1 MTSGIR
7 FSDRTAFAAVLTVC
21 SAMVAGWLAFA
32 DAFPKE
38 TFFALPTAYY
48 AVSGIVI
55 LGLWVWAPI
64 GSIRTASVSLV
75 LVTFCVF
82 LGQALITGQ
91 GVPTRWLAWGR
102 FPLGDAADFLSNAV
116 VLIQNGEFISIRGRP
131 LSSAYIAGLWRF
143 VGFDLALLS
152 IASTA
157 LCGIALFY
165 FARVALICFGLAGG
179 CVAVAVAGD
188 FLHEHLGAAS
198 TEPVGFLVGTSA
210 CALLFAAAMKRSATL
225 FALGVGT
232 LMLAFLMRAGAMFII
247 PLLLLLPFLI
257 PMAGTARLRWIGSGL
272 AAVVAASVLHV
283 SAVKTFTPDSPG
295 FVNAPK
301 SWYAIIAMGDEA
313 LGVRPPGSIRSEA
326 RWVQIFDDHPGLHDL
341 PIKQQGERFIE
352 IVTTAALER
361 PQSVIV
367 GSLLEYKDQVFRAGL
382 FRFVDNKPIRALV
395 FATFLAGF
403 VLAVRS
409 MRHDPVAALISLS
422 CFGLFLSIP
431 FLHGGEN
438 RVHIATAGLLAG
450 TVGYAVSC
458 ATRFLAG
465 RGKIRIL
472 SVGEVDIGHWVY
484 GALAAP
490 AITLGLVLYTW
501 AGAPVSPKNPTG
513 DAVAFKACTGSA
525 EGRLTAAGTGN
536 GLGLEGSKGGALA
549 LSFAD
554 RDALESAR
562 RQWLDSA
569 AWQGLFYYAPITDF
583 AVPIPQQ
590 AETNAPG
597 MLFVAFLKDEGGE
610 GTGIGTGLRRAGRK
624 VDLEGGIKHRCLEP
638 F

>member
-7 FSDRTAFAAVLTVC
+7 FSDRTACAAMLAVC
-21 SAMVAGWLAFA
+21 SALVAGWLAFA

-48 AVSGIVI
+48 AVTGMVL
-55 LGLWVWAPI
+55 LGFWAWAPA
-64 GSIRTASVSLV
+64 GSIRTAPVSLA
-75 LVTFCVF
+75 LVTLFVF

-102 FPLGDAADFLSNAV
+102 FPLGDAGDFLSNAV

-131 LSSAYIAGLWRF
+131 LSSAFIAGLWRS

-152 IASTA
+152 IALTT

-232 LMLAFLMRAGAMFII
+232 LMLAFLMRAGALFII

-257 PMAGTARLRWIGSGL
+257 PMGGKVRLRWVGGGL
-272 AAVVAASVLHV
+272 AAVIAASVWHV
-283 SAVKTFTPDSPG
+283 SAVNTFTPDSPG

-313 LGVRPPGSIRSEA
+313 LGVRPSGSVRSEA

-341 PIKQQGERFIE
+341 PIKLQGERFVE

-367 GSLLEYKDQVFRAGL
+367 GSLLEYKDQVLRAGL

-395 FATFLAGF
+395 FAVFLAGF
-403 VLAVRS
+403 VLAVRNI
-409 MRHDPVAALISLS
+409 RRDPVAALISLS

-450 TVGYAVSC
+450 TVGYAVASM
-458 ATRFLAG
+458 TRFLAG
-465 RGKIRIL
+465 RGKIRDL
-472 SVGEVDIGHWVY
+472 TAGDGEIGRWVF
-484 GALAAP
+484 GALVAP
-490 AITLGLVLYTW
+490 VITLGLVLYTW
-501 AGAPVSPKNPTG
+501 AAAPILPKVPTE
-513 DAVAFKACTGSA
+513 DAGAFKSCSGGA
-525 EGRLTAAGTGN
+525 EGRLTAAGVGN
-536 GLGLEGSKGGALA
+536 GITLDGSKGSALA

-554 RDALESAR
+554 SDALENAR
-562 RQWLDSA
+562 RQWLASA
-569 AWQGLFYYAPITDF
+569 AWEGLFYYAPIAES
-583 AVPIPQQ
+583 AVPIPQL

-597 MLFVAFLKDEGGE
+597 ILFVAFLKNEGE
-610 GTGIGTGLRRAGRK
+610 AGTGTGLRRAGRIT
-624 VDLEGGIKHRCLEP
+624 DLEGGIKYRCLKP

>member
-7 FSDRTAFAAVLTVC
+7 FSDQTAFAAMLAVC
-21 SAMVAGWLAFA
+21 SGMVAGCLVFA
-32 DAFPKE
+32 DFFLKE

-48 AVSGIVI
+48 AVTGIVI
-55 LGLWVWAPI
+55 LGLWVWAPA
-64 GSIRTASVSLV
+64 GSVRTAPFSLV
-75 LVTFCVF
+75 LVTLFVF

-102 FPLGDAADFLSNAV
+102 FPLGDASDFLSNAV

-131 LSSAYIAGLWRF
+131 LSSAYIAGLWRS

-152 IASTA
+152 IASSA

-232 LMLAFLMRAGAMFII
+232 LMLAFLMRAGALFII
-247 PLLLLLPFLI
+247 PFLLLLPFLM
-257 PMAGTARLRWIGSGL
+257 PMTGKVRLRWVGGGV
-272 AAVVAASVLHV
+272 AAVVAASIWHI
-283 SAVKTFTPDSPG
+283 SAVNTFTPDSPG

-313 LGVRPPGSIRSEA
+313 LGIRPPGSIRNEA
-326 RWVQIFDDHPGLHDL
+326 RWVQIFDDHPGLRDL
-341 PIKQQGERFIE
+341 PMEQQGERFVE

-361 PQSVIV
+361 PQSVFV

-382 FRFVDNKPIRALV
+382 FRFVDNKPIRALM
-395 FATFLAGF
+395 FAIFLAGF
-403 VLAVRS
+403 VLALRN
-409 MRHDPVAALISLS
+409 MRRDPVAALISLS

-450 TVGYAVSC
+450 TIGYAVAC
-458 ATRFLAG
+458 TTRFLAARG
-465 RGKIRIL
+465 RIRDL
-472 SVGEVDIGHWVY
+472 SAGEGDIGRWVY
-484 GALAAP
+484 GALTAP
-490 AITLGLVLYTW
+490 VVALGLVLYTW
-501 AGAPVSPKNPTG
+501 AGDPLSPEMGTG
-513 DAVAFKACTGSA
+513 DTVAFEACTGKA
-525 EGRLTAAGTGN
+525 EDRLTAAGAGN
-536 GLGLEGSKGGALA
+536 GLGFDGLKGGALA

-569 AWQGLFYYAPITDF
+569 AWEGLFYYAPIADS

-590 AETNAPG
+590 AETNATG
-597 MLFVAFLKDEGGE
+597 ILFVAFLNNEGEE
-610 GTGIGTGLRRAGRK
+610 GVATGLWRVSRNI
-624 VDLEGGIKHRCLEP
+624 DFEGGIKHRCLEP

>member
-7 FSDRTAFAAVLTVC
+7 FSDRTACAAMLAVC
-21 SAMVAGWLAFA
+21 SALVAGWLAFA

-48 AVSGIVI
+48 AVTGMVL
-55 LGLWVWAPI
+55 LGFWAWAPA
-64 GSIRTASVSLV
+64 GSIRTAPVSLA
-75 LVTFCVF
+75 LVTLFVF

-102 FPLGDAADFLSNAV
+102 FPLGDAGDFLSNAV

-131 LSSAYIAGLWRF
+131 LSSAFIAGLWRS

-152 IASTA
+152 IALTT

-232 LMLAFLMRAGAMFII
+232 LMLAFLMRAGALFII

-257 PMAGTARLRWIGSGL
+257 PMAGKVRLRWVGGGL
-272 AAVVAASVLHV
+272 AAVIAASVWHV
-283 SAVKTFTPDSPG
+283 SAVNTFTPDSPG

-313 LGVRPPGSIRSEA
+313 LGVRPSGSVRSEA

-341 PIKQQGERFIE
+341 PIKLQGERFVE

-367 GSLLEYKDQVFRAGL
+367 GSLLEYKDQVLRAGL

-395 FATFLAGF
+395 FAVFLAGF
-403 VLAVRS
+403 VLAVRNI
-409 MRHDPVAALISLS
+409 RRDPVAALISLS

-450 TVGYAVSC
+450 TVGYAVASM
-458 ATRFLAG
+458 TRFLAG
-465 RGKIRIL
+465 RGKIRDITAGD
-472 SVGEVDIGHWVY
+472 GEIGRWVF
-484 GALAAP
+484 GALVAP
-490 AITLGLVLYTW
+490 VITLGLVLYTW
-501 AGAPVSPKNPTG
+501 AAAPILPKVPTE
-513 DAVAFKACTGSA
+513 DAGAFKSCSGGA
-525 EGRLTAAGTGN
+525 EGRLTAAGVGN
-536 GLGLEGSKGGALA
+536 GITLDGSKGSALA

-554 RDALESAR
+554 SDALENAR
-562 RQWLDSA
+562 RQWLASA
-569 AWQGLFYYAPITDF
+569 AWEGLFYYAPIAES

-590 AETNAPG
+590 TETNVPG
-597 MLFVAFLKDEGGE
+597 MLFVAFLKNEGE
-610 GTGIGTGLRRAGRK
+610 AGTGTGLWRAGRK
-624 VDLEGGIKHRCLEP
+624 TDLEGGIKHRCLEP